1 MEGVASTANFLLL
14 PLAFRMRPQKGNKPI
29 QNDVLQ
35 EATPAPQCESE
46 YDVVIVGGGCGGV
59 YSAWRLANDNPNR
72 KIVLI
77 EATNRIGGRLLSET
91 MPNVH
96 VSEAELGGMRF
107 VAADHVKVD
116 VVVNDLGL
124 QTAEFLMDE
133 GNDNRPYTIRNT
145 VTKQGELTSSDL
157 PLVLF
162 DDEVGLTA
170 DEIQ

>member
-1 MEGVASTANFLLL
+1 
-14 PLAFRMRPQKGNKPI
+14 
-29 QNDVLQ
+29 
-35 EATPAPQCESE
+35 
-46 YDVVIVGGGCGGV
+46 
-59 YSAWRLANDNPNR
+59 
-72 KIVLI
+72 
-77 EATNRIGGRLLSET
+77 
-91 MPNVH
+91 
-96 VSEAELGGMRF
+96 MRF

>member
-1 MEGVASTANFLLL
+1 MEGVASTANLLSL

-35 EATPAPQCESE
+35 EATPAPLCESE

-91 MPNVH
+91 MPRVR
-96 VSEAELGGMRF
+96 GGTGRHAF
-107 VAADHVKVD
+107 CRSRSRES
-116 VVVNDLGL
+116 GRGR
-124 QTAEFLMDE
+124 Q
-133 GNDNRPYTIRNT
+133 
-145 VTKQGELTSSDL
+145 
-157 PLVLF
+157 
-162 DDEVGLTA
+162 
-170 DEIQ
+170 